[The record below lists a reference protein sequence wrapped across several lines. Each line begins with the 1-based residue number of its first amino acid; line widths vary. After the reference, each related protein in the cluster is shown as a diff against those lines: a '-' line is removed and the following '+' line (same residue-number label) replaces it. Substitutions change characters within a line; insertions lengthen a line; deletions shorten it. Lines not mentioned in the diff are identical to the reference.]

1 MRTITLFNDNWKF
14 IKEGESSKIELP
26 HTWNDIDGQ
35 DGGNDYYRGTCLY
48 KKCFSKSSIDWENK
62 EVYIEFRGV
71 NSSATIIMNDN
82 EIGSHHG
89 GYSTFRINVSD
100 VLEEENE
107 LTVEVNNEKNDF
119 VYPQKADFTF
129 YGGIYRDVYLISVEK
144 SHFDLDYFG
153 GMGIKVTPVVDLV
166 KKRAEVKLEAHTVGA
181 AKRVKFLISGICSK
195 TVDAID
201 GKAETTVV
209 IDDVHLW
216 NGVKDP
222 YLYELTTE
230 LMESDSVVDVVSTKF
245 GCRTFSF
252 DPQKGFFLNGNSYP
266 LRGVSRHQD
275 WIGVGNAITKEMQDK
290 DMEMISEI
298 GANTIRLA
306 HYQHDQYFYD
316 LCDQYGMIVWA
327 EIPYISEHL
336 PKGRDNTISQLTELI
351 TQNYNHPSVITWGL
365 SNEITV
371 SGKSEDL
378 IDNHKVLNNLAHE
391 LDSTRPTTM
400 ANVIMLDINDEIL
413 EIPDIQSYNLY
424 FGWYFGKLEDNEKW
438 FDEFHEKHPDKIIG
452 LAEYGADASIKWQT
466 PTPQRGDYTEQFQ
479 CLYHEHLLNVI
490 EERPYL
496 WATHVWNMF
505 DFAAD
510 GREEGGEKGL
520 NQKGL
525 VTFDRKIKKDAFY
538 LYKAYLSEEPFVHVT
553 GSRYVDRIEELTEVK
568 VYSNQSTVSLFNN
581 GELVGKQEGYRVF
594 TFQVPL
600 SGSHLI
606 EAKSG
611 CLVDAIEVHK
621 VNEPNSNYTLP
632 NTGIHNW
639 FDEPGMEFPEGRL
652 SIKETLGSIRKTK
665 DGADL
670 VNGIIAQASLKR
682 GDVAQGLDRNEAME
696 RMMNG
701 MTLEEL
707 LKQAGEAVPKEMIVQ
722 VNQKLNQIEKIS

>member
-1 MRTITLFNDNWKF
+1 MRTTTLFNDNWEF
-14 IKEGESSKIELP
+14 IKEGEFLKIELP
-26 HTWNDIDGQ
+26 HTWNELDGQ
-35 DGGNDYYRGTCLY
+35 DGGNDYYRGSCLY
-48 KKCFSKSSIDWENK
+48 KKKFSKSSINWENND
-62 EVYIEFRGV
+62 VYIEFRGV
-71 NSSATIIMNDN
+71 NSSATVFMNGV
-82 EIGSHHG
+82 EVGTHHG
-89 GYSTFRINVSD
+89 GYSTFRVNVSD
-100 VLEEENE
+100 VLKEENE
-107 LTVEVNNEKNDF
+107 LVVEVNNKKNDF

-129 YGGIYRDVYLISVEK
+129 YGGIYRDVYLITTEK

-153 GMGIKVTPVVDLV
+153 GTGIKVTPVVDLD
-166 KKRAEVKLEAHTVGA
+166 KERASVRLAAYTVGT
-181 AKRVKFLISGICSK
+181 AKNVKFSISGVCSE
-195 TVDAID
+195 TVELID

-216 NGVKDP
+216 DGVKDP
-222 YLYELTTE
+222 YLYKLTAELLE
-230 LMESDSVVDVVSTKF
+230 NGSIVDRVSTKF

-252 DPQKGFFLNGNSYP
+252 DPKKGFFLNGKSYP

-275 WIGVGNAITKEMQDK
+275 WIDVGNAITKEMQDK
-290 DMEMISEI
+290 DMELIYEI

-351 TQNYNHPSVITWGL
+351 VQNYNHPSIITWGL

-378 IDNHKVLNNLAHE
+378 IDNHRVLNDLAHE

-438 FDEFHEKHPDKIIG
+438 FDEFHEKHPNKIIG

-466 PTPQRGDYTEQFQ
+466 PNPQRGDYTEQFQ
-479 CLYHEHLLNVI
+479 CLYHEHLLEVI
-490 EERPYL
+490 EERPYI

-538 LYKAYLSEEPFVHVT
+538 LYKAYLSDEPFVHVT

-581 GELVGKQEGYRVF
+581 GELIDEQEGYRVF

-600 SGSHLI
+600 SDTHLI
-606 EAKSG
+606 EARSG
-611 CLVDAIEVHK
+611 ELVDAIEVHK

-665 DGADL
+665 VGADL
-670 VNGIIAQASLKR
+670 VNSIIAHASTKR